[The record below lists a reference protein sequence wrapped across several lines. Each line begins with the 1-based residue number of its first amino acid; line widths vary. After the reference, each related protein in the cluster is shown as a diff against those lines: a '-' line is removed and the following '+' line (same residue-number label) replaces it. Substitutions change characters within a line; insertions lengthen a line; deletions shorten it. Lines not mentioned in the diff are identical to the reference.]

1 MNKNPEEFTAEDF
14 KAISVYEKLTL
25 TLNDERIK
33 YKNILDE
40 EKIKIYHHIE
50 QIIIEFDSN
59 VFTLFQMRLKYNS
72 AIDQEHLKMLRLSKM
87 LSDSD
92 HRKLQIKRYKYE
104 PF

>member
-1 MNKNPEEFTAEDF
+1 LNKNPEEFTAEDF
-14 KAISVYEKLTL
+14 KAIDNYEKLTL

-33 YKNILDE
+33 YKNILEE

-50 QIIIEFDSN
+50 QIIIEFDNN

-72 AIDQEHLKMLRLSKM
+72 AIEQEHLKMLRLSKM

-92 HRKLQIKRYKYE
+92 QRKQKIKGYKYE
-104 PF
+104 QF